1 MHNGAVATDH
11 PICSQVG
18 VDILKV
24 GGNAADAAIASTL
37 CLGVVNPT
45 SSGIGGGAFILVHSD
60 DREEDDSENNIEA
73 GPSFEDLRSSAHQRR
88 RSDIYR
94 NNTQSTKN
102 IKRRKVTEFVD
113 CRETAPQGSSELMY
127 ENLEPDAS
135 TLGGLAIAVPG
146 ELKGL
151 ELLHHRHGSL
161 SWEELVQP
169 AYKLARDGFIVGP
182 HLAKA
187 IKEKEEYIH
196 TIPNLGYLL
205 TKNNDGVT
213 LLKEGDLMIRRQYA
227 KTLKVIMDKGA
238 HALYQGD
245 LAKLLV
251 QDIQDA
257 GGIITVNDM
266 AKYQP
271 VLVSAFLCN
280 TSDLYSLALLILRLL
295 SSTERPAYIKSSWV
309 QYRWSPSTKF
319 RWRCHYWCSAI
330 LVWLK
335 ITLFSFVGYFV
346 KTLVCRSM
354 SSCFRH
360 SNVIE

>member
-60 DREEDDSENNIEA
+60 AREEDDSENNIEA

-94 NNTQSTKN
+94 NNTQSTKNN

-161 SWEELVQP
+161 SWEELIQP
-169 AYKLARDGFIVGP
+169 AYELARDGFIVGP

-227 KTLKVIMDKGA
+227 KTLKAIMDNGA
-238 HALYQGD
+238 DAFYQGD

-257 GGIITVNDM
+257 GGIITLNDM

-319 RWRCHYWCSAI
+319 RWRCCYWCSAI
-330 LVWLK
+330 LVWL
-335 ITLFSFVGYFV
+335 
-346 KTLVCRSM
+346 
-354 SSCFRH
+354 
-360 SNVIE
+360 